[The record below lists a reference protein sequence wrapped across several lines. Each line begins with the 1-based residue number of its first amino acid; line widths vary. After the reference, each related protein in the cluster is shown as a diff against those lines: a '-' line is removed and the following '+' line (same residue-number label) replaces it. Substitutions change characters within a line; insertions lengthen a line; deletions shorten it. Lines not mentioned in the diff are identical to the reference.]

1 MMMHETMTI
10 INFQHCQWQFV
21 KIDLSRS
28 AFRLIKIWTLSLTLY
43 IFLWTHISWEN
54 KWISHLIISLKRK
67 AIATH
72 NTTFCKYSQLYQT
85 TSQPV
90 KVQKNL
96 SWRKILPLQRA
107 NQSGEIRT
115 FSNFQLTLIPWT
127 QFVDSICTV
136 WASIWS

>member
-10 INFQHCQWQFV
+10 INFQYCQWQFV
-21 KIDLSRS
+21 KIDLSWC
-28 AFRLIKIWTLSLTLY
+28 AFRLIKICTLSLTLY

-96 SWRKILPLQRA
+96 SLIEKNPPSA
-107 NQSGEIRT
+107 KSQSEWSNRT
-115 FSNFQLTLIPWT
+115 FSNFQLTLIT
-127 QFVDSICTV
+127 TTVDSICTV